1 MFQAHYRNILDL
13 SNEALKAAEK
23 GFNRLVS
30 SIQLIPR
37 LKCNDKKS
45 DFEVTNWKKA
55 CYKAMNDDFNTPVL
69 ISTLFECSKFI
80 NSVKMGT
87 KNLNKNDKIV
97 IENIFNT
104 FFYDVLGFSRGIL
117 IKNSKEDDLVKIL
130 IDLRNQ
136 ARLNRNF
143 NLSDDIRNKLLEIGI
158 KLNDGKGDSSYNY
171 IDQ

>member
-1 MFQAHYRNILDL
+1 MILCFWF
-13 SNEALKAAEK
+13 EK
-23 GFNRLVS
+23 QSVLV
-30 SIQLIPR
+30 
-37 LKCNDKKS
+37 
-45 DFEVTNWKKA
+45 
-55 CYKAMNDDFNTPVL
+55 
-69 ISTLFECSKFI
+69 ISVVPYLYWPPESHR
-80 NSVKMGT
+80 
-87 KNLNKNDKIV
+87 KIS
-97 IENIFNT
+97 

-171 IDQ
+171 ID